1 MAINANALSNVNST
15 LLPPTITGP
24 IFNKAVESSAIMSQA
39 RRVPLSVS
47 AATAIPVPMDVPTAG
62 WVSEGGVKPAAQ
74 GGIGVKIMTGKK
86 VALLVP
92 VSDEVVLS
100 NPAGL
105 YDQLQQDLP
114 TAIARAFDYA
124 AITGKDLKTGSA
136 GPFLDNLSN
145 ATNTV
150 ALGTASQANGGLYAD
165 IVNGVGKVV
174 DKNYDFTGI
183 VADPRFRVDAQLATD
198 TTGRPLFL
206 GNDQAANAG
215 IAGSLAGYP
224 TSFGKGVS
232 GRYWRAGDSVQT
244 VTINGTPTGGTFKL
258 SSGGNSAD
266 LAYNA
271 ANTTVQTAIQAWGG
285 VYATVTVAGS
295 AGGPYTITF
304 PAISSNVAAV
314 AAPFTVDQRNL
325 TGGTSATAKATVAA
339 SGAGGT
345 DSLIRG
351 VGGDWSQ
358 AAYGVG
364 MDISV
369 KISNEANYFDG
380 TTWHS
385 AFQENLTLLLV
396 EAYYGFVVGSN
407 DAFVLYTKG
416 SAAF

>member
-1 MAINANALSNVNST
+1 
-15 LLPPTITGP
+15 
-24 IFNKAVESSAIMSQA
+24 
-39 RRVPLSVS
+39 
-47 AATAIPVPMDVPTAG
+47 
-62 WVSEGGVKPAAQ
+62 
-74 GGIGVKIMTGKK
+74 MTGKK